1 MQADFERELSKRIR
15 TRRLIIGC
23 LALIFLAL
31 FMTGWIMLEATKDVI
46 IRGGPAP
53 IPTWEHVDYNEA
65 YIPLIVLSMAA
76 AVCCGVVLLVD
87 FVMCGHRTIRKDL
100 HCITLYRGLGCNI
113 VYVDGQEK
121 GRIGPFSHTHVVET
135 WLPNRIRVTVS
146 FSRVFSYIAHVS
158 FSDDTASREV

>member
-1 MQADFERELSKRIR
+1 
-15 TRRLIIGC
+15 
-23 LALIFLAL
+23 
-31 FMTGWIMLEATKDVI
+31 
-46 IRGGPAP
+46 
-53 IPTWEHVDYNEA
+53 
-65 YIPLIVLSMAA
+65 
-76 AVCCGVVLLVD
+76 
-87 FVMCGHRTIRKDL
+87 
-100 HCITLYRGLGCNI
+100 